1 MPEEQGTNHQ
11 LGLGWVDNTRASL
24 PHRGAIVNCLSP
36 RALTGWGPQ
45 PPSSS
50 GADRQLCLAGDALF
64 PPLSKYHVVR
74 LFLGLFPHHTPVLGF
89 QFILKEHK
97 PRQGVMLLF

>member
-11 LGLGWVDNTRASL
+11 LGLGWVDNTRASS

-50 GADRQLCLAGDALF
+50 GADRQLGRGCSL
-64 PPLSKYHVVR
+64 P
-74 LFLGLFPHHTPVLGF
+74 FLVQVPRGQTVPGTIPTPHPSSWFSAHFEGA
-89 QFILKEHK
+89 
-97 PRQGVMLLF
+97 